1 MAYGLD
7 FHARVKWE
15 PNAVVV
21 FDVRPP
27 VDGIAAQMTDFSVES
42 RSKPFSI
49 ARLEQCMQLLISK

>member
-27 VDGIAAQMTDFSVES
+27 TDDADVQMIDCFVES
-42 RSKPFSI
+42 RSKPFTTVG
-49 ARLEQCMQLLISK
+49 LEQRK